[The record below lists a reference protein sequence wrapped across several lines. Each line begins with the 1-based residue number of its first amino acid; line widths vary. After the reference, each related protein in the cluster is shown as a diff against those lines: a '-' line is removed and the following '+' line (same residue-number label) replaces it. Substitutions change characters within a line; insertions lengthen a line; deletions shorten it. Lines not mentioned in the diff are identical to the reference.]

1 MTIGGTR
8 SLLRA
13 SRPDRDFET
22 TQSMK
27 RGSTMRNDRP
37 ITRRAILAAACALP
51 LLMSTLGRGHA
62 EALPLVSVTKDP
74 SCGCCDGWA
83 AHIEA
88 AGFPVRVVESAD
100 MGSLKQRL
108 GVPAGL
114 ASCHTAEVGGYVVE
128 GHVPAAAIRRLLAE
142 RPDATGLA
150 VPGMPAG
157 SPGMDFPGVDPEPYE
172 AFLFGP
178 TTRSFGRF
186 LGPREI

>member
-1 MTIGGTR
+1 
-8 SLLRA
+8 
-13 SRPDRDFET
+13 
-22 TQSMK
+22 
-27 RGSTMRNDRP
+27 MRNDHR
-37 ITRRAILAAACALP
+37 ISRRAVMTVAGALP
-51 LLMSTLGRGHA
+51 LVMPMPGWGHA

-74 SCGCCDGWA
+74 SCGCCDGWV

-100 MGSLKQRL
+100 MDSLKQRL
-108 GVPAGL
+108 DVPAEL
-114 ASCHTAEVGGYVVE
+114 ASCHTAEVDGYVVE
-128 GHVPAAAIRRLLAE
+128 GHVPALAIRRLLAE

-178 TTRSFGRF
+178 TNRSFGRF
-186 LGPREI
+186 LGLREI